1 MLQPLAVGT
10 VIQDK
15 KFASTRNLGGQRN
28 YINSNTTKKQIL
40 ENYPGN
46 ILLLDESMT
55 ENKPATHYYVV
66 DIVRIY
72 AAALVLLFH
81 FASFQLPQTSGPVF
95 AFLWPFDGVGSVGVE
110 IFFVISGLVISMS
123 AESARGMQ
131 GALRFIH
138 LRALRILPALW
149 ISSVI
154 GFATLSLAG
163 QDIGSL
169 IAPLVRSSVLSPV
182 GPYIDGVVWSL
193 VVEAAFYLT
202 VAITIIFAPRLS
214 LENLAKIIC
223 AGSSVYLVV
232 WSVAFL
238 FDKELFAT
246 LSRFPSKVFL
256 MRYGVFFALGML
268 LWAHLRSHRSKN
280 AIGALL
286 PAGLMCIVE
295 IFVGRDML
303 WGIGTG
309 TVAVWLTA
317 TAFMV
322 FCIMHADAFEAG
334 FTHRQRTI
342 FRYLGSLSYALYLNH
357 YTFGASIVQSLST
370 VLPPV
375 SPGSVGL
382 LFCASVCAVLLMSCF
397 VTSAERIMKKP
408 LMLRRSPQLGPS

>member
-1 MLQPLAVGT
+1 MPEQ
-10 VIQDK
+10 
-15 KFASTRNLGGQRN
+15 
-28 YINSNTTKKQIL
+28 
-40 ENYPGN
+40 
-46 ILLLDESMT
+46 
-55 ENKPATHYYVV
+55 KPATHYYVV

-81 FASFQLPQTSGPVF
+81 FSSFQLPQTSGPVF
-95 AFLWPFDGVGSVGVE
+95 AFLWPFDGVGSIGVE

-123 AESARGMQ
+123 AESASGIH

-154 GFATLSLAG
+154 GFAALSLAG
-163 QDIGSL
+163 QDITSL
-169 IAPLVRSSVLSPV
+169 VPPLIRSSVLSPV

-202 VAITIIFAPRLS
+202 VGITIVFAPRLS

-232 WSVAFL
+232 WSAAFL
-238 FDKELFAT
+238 LDKELFAT

-268 LWAHLRSHRSKN
+268 LWAHLRGHRSKV

-295 IFVGRDML
+295 IFVGRDLL

-309 TVAVWLTA
+309 ACVVWLTA

-322 FCIMHADAFEAG
+322 FCVMHADAFETG

-357 YTFGASIVQSLST
+357 YTFGGLIVQSLAT

-375 SPGSVGL
+375 SRVSVGL

-397 VTSAERIMKKP
+397 VTSAERIVKKP